1 MATPDR
7 IAALRQALD
16 ERTPAE
22 REHGAR
28 PPLPRAAVSTAVC
41 AEALV
46 ELLELLSTS
55 SVFGGRITVEPGPVE
70 RHTIDLMAGARTV
83 FDDDDEVR
91 NPWGRITEL
100 EVELERAVTER
111 DRLAVELEEAEA
123 APPPAPARP
132 QSEHLAR
139 TAEEAL
145 GRAERRNATLEAE
158 LRTANELLEVRGVRI
173 DTAEGLLARLYHTS
187 GKVPLPGTTDGSPGV
202 HPAAHAFLS
211 VRDEVDAY
219 LAAHDVA
226 LPR

>member
-7 IAALRQALD
+7 IAALRHALD

-55 SVFGGRITVEPGPVE
+55 SVFGGRVTIEPGPVEAATLDLLAGPVE
-70 RHTIDLMAGARTV
+70 RHTIDLMGGARTAV
-83 FDDDDEVR
+83 DDDEVR

-111 DRLAVELEEAEA
+111 DRLAVELEEAKA

-173 DTAEGLLARLYHTS
+173 DEAERVLRAVLDHAY
-187 GKVPLPGTTDGSPGV
+187 
-202 HPAAHAFLS
+202 AHANRSDGLNAAM
-211 VRDEVDAY
+211 VAGRNYLDA
-219 LAAHDVA
+219 H
-226 LPR
+226 R